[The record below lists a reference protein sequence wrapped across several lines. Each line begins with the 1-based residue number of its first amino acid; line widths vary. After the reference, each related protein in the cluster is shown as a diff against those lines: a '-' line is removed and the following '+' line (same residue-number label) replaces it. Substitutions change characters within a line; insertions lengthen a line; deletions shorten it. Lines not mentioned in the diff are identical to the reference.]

1 MTSRPESDLTSKLE
15 PTKSKPA
22 TEYLKTQPIPGNSN
36 GLTQPSLTPAAL
48 KPRSREA
55 AAILES
61 FPLLN
66 FMQSQA
72 LMIPENK
79 NGH

>member
-1 MTSRPESDLTSKLE
+1 MRLKHITEKYHQTTYTSGQSM
-15 PTKSKPA
+15 A
-22 TEYLKTQPIPGNSN
+22 N
-36 GLTQPSLTPAAL
+36 SLTPAAL